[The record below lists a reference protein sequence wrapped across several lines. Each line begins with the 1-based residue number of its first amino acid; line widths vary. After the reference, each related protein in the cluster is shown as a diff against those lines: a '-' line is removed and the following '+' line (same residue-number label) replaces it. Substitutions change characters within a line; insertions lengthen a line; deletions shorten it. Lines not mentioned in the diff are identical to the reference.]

1 MDLILSD
8 LHANL
13 HALRVVLRYARRR
26 AVQRFVLLGDLVGY
40 GAHPNQVLDALRDL
54 RPKLMIRGNHDRACA
69 AAAEDLSFS
78 PPARSAATWTRER
91 LSRENLHLLTELPEG
106 PLAVGED
113 YSVAHGSPHDEDAY
127 LLHPRDAL
135 AAFDAFQGQ
144 LCFFGHTHLPGCFE
158 LDEGRGTLQWTA
170 LDPGFW
176 TDLKPG
182 CRYLVNPGS
191 VGQPRDRDSRLS
203 FMVHDP
209 KRKRFKLI
217 RLEYDHRGAA
227 KAILKAGLHPHLA
240 ERLAYGM

>member
-40 GAHPNQVLDALRDL
+40 GAHPNQVLDALREL
-54 RPKLMIRGNHDRACA
+54 RPKFIVRGNHDRACT
-69 AAAEDLSFS
+69 AAEDDLGFG
-78 PPARSAATWTRER
+78 PPARMAAAWTRER
-91 LSRENLHLLTELPEG
+91 LSRENHHLLTELPAG

-113 YSVAHGSPHDEDAY
+113 FVLAHGSPHDEDAY

-135 AAFDAFQGQ
+135 AAFDAFDGP
-144 LCFFGHTHLPGCFE
+144 LCFFGHTHLPGAFE
-158 LDEGRGTLQWTA
+158 LDEVQGTLQWCS
-170 LDPGFW
+170 LEPGVW
-176 TDLKPG
+176 TPLRQG

-191 VGQPRDRDSRLS
+191 VGQPRDRDARLS
-203 FMVHDP
+203 FVVHDP
-209 KRKRFKLI
+209 LRKRLKLM
-217 RLEYDHRGAA
+217 RLDYDHRGAA